1 MIKIYNRNISIY
13 KPIEITFIQLENEI
27 LQVDIQGKGL
37 LNFYEKYTQDLYL
50 EIYTNVQKAISK
62 RKEEIDEYG
71 IFINI
76 NPLNKI
82 DRNYNLQLIEF
93 DISLYFQNPFE
104 NSKVENLK
112 SFISFISNII
122 TKEIILLNRTAN

>member
-1 MIKIYNRNISIY
+1 MITVYNKNISIY
-13 KPIEITFIQLENEI
+13 RPIEIKYIQLENEI

-37 LNFYEKYTQDLYL
+37 LNFYEKYTPDLYL
-50 EIYTNVQKAISK
+50 EICTNVQKAISK

-71 IFINI
+71 IFISI

-82 DRNYNLQLIEF
+82 DRNFNLQLIEF
-93 DISLYFQNPFE
+93 DISLFFQNPFE

-122 TKEIILLNRTAN
+122 TKEIILLNRL